1 MAEFDTVSKYLV
13 QTYPGDIARFTLE
26 REDVEVL
33 ELLDTEQTT
42 LDARRPDSLLRVRLG
57 GEEVVVHTEFQTA
70 GSTRPPMPQRMAGY
84 IWRLIEQYG
93 LPVRSS
99 VVYLRPQAGRNDPGY
114 YLRARPGHR
123 VFFEYRVIRLSQMEG
138 QPILEAG
145 PAGLIPFAPLMAH
158 PEDVAADAWLH
169 QCVQAVHEL
178 PMDRSARSDLLSG
191 LSIISGLVY
200 ASETISDIISREG
213 IMDIMRESSFGRLL
227 AREWKKEGL
236 EEGREEGLEQGR
248 EQGLVQGREEALRES
263 IRDVLEIR
271 FAMGATHP
279 LADRLAAIGDR
290 HRLKQLHRAAIQ
302 VDSLE
307 EFRRLAEAGE

>member
-70 GSTRPPMPQRMAGY
+70 DSTRPPMPQRMAGY

-99 VVYLRPQAGRNDPGY
+99 VVYLRPDAGRNDPGY

-145 PAGLIPFAPLMAH
+145 PAGLIPFAPLMKPPQELAAEEWLRRCVRTAREQRLDR
-158 PEDVAADAWLH
+158 PAREDLVGGL
-169 QCVQAVHEL
+169 
-178 PMDRSARSDLLSG
+178 SLLSQ
-191 LSIISGLVY
+191 LAYPSQTVF
-200 ASETISDIISREG
+200 DIISKEG
-213 IMDIMRESSFGRLL
+213 IMDLIRESPLARLL
-227 AREWKKEGL
+227 TREGREEGL
-236 EEGREEGLEQGR
+236 EEGREQGLEQGR
-248 EQGLVQGREEALRES
+248 EQGLEQGLRES

-271 FAMGATHP
+271 FAMAATHP

>member
-1 MAEFDTVSKYLV
+1 
-13 QTYPGDIARFTLE
+13 
-26 REDVEVL
+26 
-33 ELLDTEQTT
+33 
-42 LDARRPDSLLRVRLG
+42 
-57 GEEVVVHTEFQTA
+57 
-70 GSTRPPMPQRMAGY
+70 
-84 IWRLIEQYG
+84 
-93 LPVRSS
+93 
-99 VVYLRPQAGRNDPGY
+99 
-114 YLRARPGHR
+114 
-123 VFFEYRVIRLSQMEG
+123 MEG

-158 PEDVAADAWLH
+158 PADVAADAWLH
-169 QCVQAVHEL
+169 QCVQAVHAL

-200 ASETISDIISREG
+200 GSETISDIISKEG

-236 EEGREEGLEQGR
+236 EEGREQ
-248 EQGLVQGREEALRES
+248 ALRDS

-307 EFRRLAEAGE
+307 EFRHLAEAGE